1 MNTFKFQLFPKV
13 ADNHSTGLLPIQEL
27 AYLCKGDAVRNN
39 VLKFRETHDT
49 KFKKSIYSFTPMGVC
64 TDQANPVRTM
74 QTMKPT
80 GLVMIDLDKMNMT
93 YDELRK
99 WVAEWMN
106 ENNMYIQSLNT
117 VMVYITCSGTG
128 LRVIFPR
135 FAQTGILESAYLYCI
150 NTHLPIMYLDK
161 QCTDYSRLSIL
172 TLWEDILYVRDPVT
186 DTDDTI
192 LLNPEPSADERK
204 KLSDLGVGEP
214 AATPQPDE
222 DSPSITPVLTDS
234 ENKPF
239 KKYTEKDI
247 IENDKMYAEYKYK
260 GRLVCQIVDSYIS
273 WKTKGMG
280 AERGERHSLYN
291 LLCKNF
297 RNLCDNDPRILHA
310 VLPSLGHPF
319 AESWKQV
326 TYHCAVNR
334 SPLLP
339 KDFYF
344 WMQGRGFLDYAT
356 EETGEDVLPEDEKFY
371 KWAIANMPPLPPI
384 LREVVNT
391 APYWFKLP
399 ILSVME
405 SYLGLLATNYRSH
418 YIDGF
423 PISLSGYN
431 IVYAP
436 QGSGKSMSRRVS
448 FLIEQENK
456 RDKLALMKAQL
467 YDAKVKKKN
476 GSGENPDEPKWKQRI
491 FAAKT
496 SLGEIMKRQEAI
508 GDHHWLQD
516 VSEFSIWAA
525 VIKKNKEEWSAFF
538 RTSYDNE
545 EFSQSFQSS
554 NSYRGRH
561 KVYPLLHA
569 RCTVGQIYDFFTN
582 VEDGLLSRF
591 DFMPL
596 LGQRFADFQ
605 PWKTLSDKA
614 QREIEKV
621 IDRLHAETYVD
632 DVCSKDLSSI
642 KSADLNDKSV
652 WDYEMKDPF
661 DVDLSFLYE
670 PLHQWQLEKI
680 EEAKKSNNDSLDT
693 FRRRCGRK
701 GFQFALLC
709 RALYG
714 RCDKNVQKKLIALM
728 RWRAE
733 VSLFFMR
740 YLWEEK
746 LNSVF
751 EKSENHKKGF
761 RMSNVF
767 DKLPDTFTAAQLAQ
781 TMSEQGYKTPAH
793 KLVRLWT
800 ESKLIKEIAKKTYKK
815 NK

>member
-1 MNTFKFQLFPKV
+1 MFKFNLFPKINV
-13 ADNHSTGLLPIQEL
+13 KESNGTLDIRSIVLM
-27 AYLCKGDAVRNN
+27 CKDGRVTKN
-39 VLKFRETHDT
+39 VDKFRET
-49 KFKKSIYSFTPMGVC
+49 KEQRYKRNLPSFTPMGRC
-64 TDQANPVRTM
+64 KDESNPVRSIETM
-74 QTMKPT
+74 EPT
-80 GLVMIDLDKMNMT
+80 GFCMIDLDKMGMA
-93 YDELRK
+93 YEDLKK
-99 WVAEWMN
+99 WSSQWLSDNGIVIE
-106 ENNMYIQSLNT
+106 SLNT
-117 VMVYITCSGTG
+117 ILVYITCSGQG
-128 LRVIFPR
+128 LRVVFPLFKNTTIR
-135 FAQTGILESAYLYCI
+135 ESAVLYCQQT
-150 NTHLPIMYLDK
+150 NLPLEFLDK
-161 QCTDYSRLSIL
+161 SIIDISRLSIL
-172 TLWEDILYVRDPVT
+172 TKWEDVLYVRDVVEDENEVPIFNDEPTPEQKKALEDTGLFTEGEVSRVQNQGDDKPV
-186 DTDDTI
+186 I
-192 LLNPEPSADERK
+192 APS
-204 KLSDLGVGEP
+204 
-214 AATPQPDE
+214 TTDE
-222 DSPSITPVLTDS
+222 D
-234 ENKPF
+234 NKPF

-247 IENDKMYAEYKYK
+247 IECDKMYSEYKYK
-260 GRLVCQIVDSYIS
+260 GRQLSQIVNSYIS

-310 VLPSLGHPF
+310 VLPQMGHPLG
-319 AESWKQV
+319 ESWRQV
-326 TYHCAVNR
+326 TYHCAMNK

-339 KDFYF
+339 KDFYY
-344 WMQGRGFLDYAT
+344 WMKQHDFLEYA
-356 EETGEDVLPEDEKFY
+356 EETEDENVVPEDERFY
-371 KWAIANMPPLPPI
+371 KWAIDNMPPLPPI
-384 LREVVNT
+384 MREIVHI

-418 YIDGF
+418 YMDGF

-436 QGSGKSMSRRVS
+436 QGSGKSMSRRVE
-448 FLIEQENK
+448 FLIEKENK

-467 YDAKVKKKN
+467 YDSKVRKKN

-516 VSEFSIWAA
+516 VAEFSIWAA
-525 VIKKNKEEWSAFF
+525 TIKKNKEEWSAFF

-545 EFSQSFQSS
+545 EFSQSYQSS

-561 KVYPLLHA
+561 KVFPILHA

-614 QREIEKV
+614 QQTIEKV

-632 DVCSKDLSSI
+632 EVTDKPLEEIKPSQLS
-642 KSADLNDKSV
+642 DKAL
-652 WDYEMKDPF
+652 WDYEMKAPF
-661 DVDLSFLYE
+661 EVDLSFLFE

-680 EEAKKSNNDSLDT
+680 EQARKDSNDSLDT

-714 RCDKNVQKKLIALM
+714 KCDAGIEKKLIKLM

-733 VSLFFMR
+733 VSLYFMR
-740 YLWEEK
+740 YLWEDKMNEVTEK
-746 LNSVF
+746 V
-751 EKSENHKKGF
+751 EKTKKGV
-761 RMSNVF
+761 RVESVY
-767 DKLPDTFTAAQLAQ
+767 DSLPETFTNIQLA
-781 TMSEQGYKTPAH
+781 TLLASMGYKSQAH
-793 KLVRLWT
+793 KVIHVWRQA
-800 ESKLIKEIAKKTYKK
+800 KLIKEVSKLTYKK
-815 NK
+815 L